1 VVLAV
6 ASVVLAVVA
15 GAWWLALAAVPLVAS
30 LPWGRMAPL
39 VLVLTYSLAAFG
51 PLLVLQLA
59 ALVAFRVVEAVVE
72 LVTGG
77 DPSSVVGP
85 TIAREPSGPGEP
97 PRG

>member
-1 VVLAV
+1 
-6 ASVVLAVVA
+6 
-15 GAWWLALAAVPLVAS
+15 
-30 LPWGRMAPL
+30 MAPL

-59 ALVAFRVVEAVVE
+59 ALVPFRVVEAVVE

-77 DPSSVVGP
+77 NPSDVVRPTVSVP
-85 TIAREPSGPGEP
+85 DDAQPGVEEP